1 MDRTK
6 WLDGLRGVAATI
18 VAFDHFFMG
27 DIWHPFISF
36 WAEPPEENRR
46 IIQLPPIRILFSA
59 HAMVTLFMVISGYA
73 ISINLIKAREQQN
86 SHTLQRGQSFFNKLS
101 SAVLRRVF
109 RIYLPV
115 LVISIISQLLF
126 FFNLYNWT
134 FDEGVLR
141 GIQPLTS
148 PFAHIKWLIIY
159 MMDSMNMIAF
169 EYNGGF
175 NGQLWTMPVE
185 YRGSC
190 VIYLFMIGLAG
201 WKKSLRLWVLPTL
214 AVYFLWYGIWDIFGF
229 LWGLWLAERAA
240 GGYAHGDPRA
250 TEIELESDTDGDFDD
265 SEKLLPL
272 HRLPGQRYWKHW
284 RALATAER
292 MHLLSN
298 ILTGIAFVMG
308 IHLLCLGDDG
318 KLTPG
323 YQWLEALNSHK
334 WKDNWQV
341 YHWCWKSV
349 GAAVLV
355 YSVSNSQMLQRPL
368 NTRIIQYLGKISF
381 SLYLVHQAIYHLW
394 RDPLR
399 NWIYLT
405 LSGTPYPGTYDGLKN
420 DPVSFHLT
428 WWITGFI
435 LGPIVALSAHYYTIY
450 VDNKCVVLTKRVE
463 KWLTT

>member
-6 WLDGLRGVAATI
+6 WLDGLRGIAAAI
-18 VAFDHFFMG
+18 VAIDHFFMG
-27 DIWHPFISF
+27 DIWHPFKSF
-36 WAEPPEENRR
+36 WADPPEENRR
-46 IIQLPPIRILFSA
+46 LIQLPPIRILFSA

-73 ISINLIKAREQQN
+73 ISINLIRAREQQN
-86 SHTLQRGQSFFNKLS
+86 QTHQRGPSFFNRLS
-101 SAVLRRVF
+101 SAVMRRIF

-141 GIQPLTS
+141 GIKPWTS
-148 PFAHIKWLIIY
+148 PWAHFKWLIIY

-190 VIYLFMIGLAG
+190 VIYLFIIGLAS
-201 WKKSLRLWVLPTL
+201 WKRNFRLWTLPTL

-229 LWGLWLAERAA
+229 LWGLWLAERTVGSNGFADHRTA
-240 GGYAHGDPRA
+240 EH
-250 TEIELESDTDGDFDD
+250 EMHSLNEMNEVTDDYFED

-272 HRLPGQRYWKHW
+272 YRFPARNYW
-284 RALATAER
+284 RRFATSSRMALA
-292 MHLLSN
+292 SN
-298 ILTGIAFVMG
+298 ILTAAAFMMG

-318 KLTPG
+318 HLTPG

-349 GAAVLV
+349 GASLLV
-355 YSVSNSQMLQRPL
+355 YAVSNSRMLQKPL
-368 NTRIIQYLGKISF
+368 NTRFVQYLGKISF

-405 LSGTPYPGTYDGLKN
+405 ISGSPYPGTAGA

-428 WWITGFI
+428 WWISGFI
-435 LGPIVALSAHYYTIY
+435 LGPIVAIAAHYYTIY
-450 VDNKCVVLTKRVE
+450 VDNRCVTFTKRVSSA
-463 KWLTT
+463 L